1 MVPRGIARHVSDLLH
16 ACGSLDTGRQL
27 NSVAPQQRFLQAMV
41 PCGIARHVSDLLHAC
56 GSLDTGR
63 QLNSVAPNKGPF
75 KQWYPVA
82 LPMSSAICCMPVEVL
97 TVKDN

>member
-1 MVPRGIARHVSDLLH
+1 MVPSDIARQVSDLLH
-16 ACGSLDTGRQL
+16 AW
-27 NSVAPQQRFLQAMV
+27 
-41 PCGIARHVSDLLHAC
+41 

-82 LPMSSAICCMPVEVL
+82 LPVKSAICCMPVEVL
-97 TVKDN
+97 TLEDN